1 MSSTLYL
8 LRQNPEQI
16 SPSLFQASEA
26 DIDIIFIEEASSMIP
41 SSIKGAV
48 VTSEMMTVSGSR
60 QTLTYDDLVYKIF
73 SSDHIVVL

>member
-8 LRQNPEQI
+8 LRPRIEQI

-26 DIDIIFIEEASSMIP
+26 DIDIVFLEEVL
-41 SSIKGAV
+41 SIKEVMVIPERMIVG
-48 VTSEMMTVSGSR
+48 GPHP
-60 QTLTYDDLVYKIF
+60 TLNYDDLVHKIF

>member
-26 DIDIIFIEEASSMIP
+26 DIDIVCIEAASAMIP
-41 SSIKGAV
+41 SYFKGAV
-48 VTSEMMTVSGSR
+48 VAAEGMTVSGSH
-60 QTLTYDDLVYKIF
+60 QTLTYDDLVCKIF

>member
-1 MSSTLYL
+1 LSSTLYL
-8 LRQNPEQI
+8 LRKNPEQI
-16 SPSLFQASEA
+16 SPSLFQPCEA

-48 VTSEMMTVSGSR
+48 VTAEGITVSGSR
-60 QTLTYDDLVYKIF
+60 PTLTYDDLVCEIF

>member
-8 LRQNPEQI
+8 LRQKPEQI

-26 DIDIIFIEEASSMIP
+26 DIDIVCIEEALSMIH

-48 VTSEMMTVSGSR
+48 VTAEGITVSGSR
-60 QTLTYDDLVYKIF
+60 QTVTYDDLVYKIF

>member
-1 MSSTLYL
+1 LSSTLYL
-8 LRQNPEQI
+8 LRQKPEQI

-48 VTSEMMTVSGSR
+48 VTAEGIMVSGSR
-60 QTLTYDDLVYKIF
+60 PTLTYDDLVCKIF